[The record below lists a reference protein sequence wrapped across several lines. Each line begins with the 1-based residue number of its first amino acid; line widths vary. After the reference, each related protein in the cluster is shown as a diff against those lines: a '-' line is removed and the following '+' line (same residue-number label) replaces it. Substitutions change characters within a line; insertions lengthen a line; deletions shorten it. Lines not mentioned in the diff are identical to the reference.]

1 MRLLHSSPTM
11 KDSLGEQKQQP
22 ADMPDFGKK
31 LPPLLRI
38 IYLVAG
44 TLSLGLGILG
54 IPLPLLPTTPFLLL
68 SAWLFARSSRRFYLW
83 LINHRYFGETIR
95 NYRERG
101 GVKAKIKAGAI
112 ALLWVTIAISAIW
125 AVQLWWVRG
134 LLLVIAVGVTWHI
147 ASLKTLK

>member
-1 MRLLHSSPTM
+1 
-11 KDSLGEQKQQP
+11 
-22 ADMPDFGKK
+22 MPDFGKK
-31 LPPLLRI
+31 LPRVQRI
-38 IYLVAG
+38 LYLVAG

-54 IPLPLLPTTPFLLL
+54 IPIPLLPTTPFLLL

-101 GVKAKIKAGAI
+101 GVKARVKAGAI